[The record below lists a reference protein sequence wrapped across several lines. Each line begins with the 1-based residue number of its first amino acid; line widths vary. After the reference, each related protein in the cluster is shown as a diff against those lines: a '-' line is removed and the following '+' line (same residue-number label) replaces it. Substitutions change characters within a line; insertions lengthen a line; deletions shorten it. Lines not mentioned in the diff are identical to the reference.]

1 MEPEDKAASG
11 VDVNRIMDRLRSQIQ
26 EKMTTGQ
33 YQPEDLERVERMTLQ
48 VESSESFDQEGDIL
62 YQLSQMN
69 YLCDTG
75 RPPEL
80 SSHRKTIGPVVLA
93 IKKAVRTLSDPYVQ
107 MILKRQVTF
116 NVELVRLLNQMVL
129 DYRYRLSNQERQIG
143 RLEKLAEHMSRTLE
157 ELPQELRVQKNVFE
171 EVLSELKAMKDG
183 SFKDSASLEELKS
196 QVRDPEYVRFEQAH
210 RGDEE
215 EIKWKQKQYLPYF
228 KEKGKVLDLG
238 CGRGEFLELLKEAG
252 VPAAGVELNRDMV
265 AHCLRKGLDVVQGDG
280 LVFLRELADNSLGGI
295 FLAQVIEH
303 LDPETLRDLVRLS
316 FAKLTPGGVLL
327 AETINPQCLT
337 TFSGAFYLD
346 LSHRNPIHPEAARF
360 LWEALGFRQVA
371 VLYVSPYPE
380 EMKLKEMI
388 RREDD
393 SYEDELAR
401 VLNEDVRRLNALM
414 YGYQDYAVLG
424 YK

>member
-1 MEPEDKAASG
+1 MEPEDNAASG
-11 VDVNRIMDRLRSQIQ
+11 VDVNRIMDRLRSQIE

-48 VESSESFDQEGDIL
+48 VESSESFDQEGELL

-116 NVELVRLLNQMVL
+116 NVELVRLLNQIVL
-129 DYRYRLSNQERQIG
+129 DYRYRLSNQEKQIG
-143 RLEKLAEHMSRTLE
+143 QLEKLAEHMSRTLE
-157 ELPQELRVQKNVFE
+157 DIPQELRVQKNVFE
-171 EVLSELKAMKDG
+171 QVLSELKAMKDG
-183 SFKDSASLEELKS
+183 SFKGQASLEELKS

-252 VPAAGVELNRDMV
+252 LPASGVELNRDMV
-265 AHCLRKGLDVVQGDG
+265 AHCLRKGLEVVQGDG
-280 LVFLRELADNSLGGI
+280 LVFLRGLADNSLGGI

-316 FAKLTPGGVLL
+316 FAKLAPGGVLL

>member
-1 MEPEDKAASG
+1 MEPEDKAASE

-48 VESSESFDQEGDIL
+48 VESAESFDQEGDIL

-129 DYRYRLSNQERQIG
+129 DYRYRLSNQEKQIG
-143 RLEKLAEHMSRTLE
+143 RLEKLGEYMSRTLE
-157 ELPQELRVQKNVFE
+157 DIPQELRVQKNVFE

-183 SFKDSASLEELKS
+183 SFKGQASLEELKS
-196 QVRDPEYVRFEQAH
+196 QVRDPDYVRFEQAH

-228 KEKGKVLDLG
+228 VEKGKVLDLG

-252 VPAAGVELNRDMV
+252 VPASGVELNRDMV

-280 LVFLRELADNSLGGI
+280 LVFLRGLADNSLGGI

-316 FAKLTPGGVLL
+316 FAKLAPGGVLL

>member
-1 MEPEDKAASG
+1 M
-11 VDVNRIMDRLRSQIQ
+11 
-26 EKMTTGQ
+26 
-33 YQPEDLERVERMTLQ
+33 
-48 VESSESFDQEGDIL
+48 
-62 YQLSQMN
+62 
-69 YLCDTG
+69 
-75 RPPEL
+75 
-80 SSHRKTIGPVVLA
+80 
-93 IKKAVRTLSDPYVQ
+93 
-107 MILKRQVTF
+107 
-116 NVELVRLLNQMVL
+116 
-129 DYRYRLSNQERQIG
+129 
-143 RLEKLAEHMSRTLE
+143 
-157 ELPQELRVQKNVFE
+157 
-171 EVLSELKAMKDG
+171 
-183 SFKDSASLEELKS
+183 
-196 QVRDPEYVRFEQAH
+196 RDPEYVRFEEAH

-215 EIKWKQKQYLPYF
+215 EIKWKQRQYLPYF
-228 KEKGKVLDLG
+228 KGKGKVLDLG

-252 VPAAGVELNRDMV
+252 VPASGVELNRDMV
-265 AHCLRKGLDVVQGDG
+265 AHGLGKGLDVVQGDG
-280 LVFLRELADNSLGGI
+280 LVFLREVADNSLGGI

-316 FAKLTPGGVLL
+316 FAKLAPGGVLL

-360 LWEALGFRQVA
+360 LWESLGFREVA

-401 VLNEDVRRLNALM
+401 VLNEDVRRLNALL
-414 YGYQDYAVLG
+414 YGSQDYAVLG